1 MSSYTEHRKI
11 GVVAKQLGISTR
23 TIRYYEE
30 IGLLGDAG
38 RCVGGTRKYTE
49 SEILRLK
56 FILKLKNLGIKL
68 SEMKE
73 LAVNYDL
80 NNQEQSFLLPHL
92 LEMLDFHKEKI
103 NKKTS
108 RLEALYKDISD
119 YQNRILEMM
128 KSELR

>member
-1 MSSYTEHRKI
+1 MSSYAEHRKI

-119 YQNRILEMM
+119 YQNRIHEMM